1 MTDQDRYSL
10 LDQTLVRL
18 FKPFS
23 QLGFYLG
30 CVSSFSHLI
39 PDQVPYTPLLIF
51 SPGMPLTRI
60 LLCHFSKNLP
70 IIDVLS

>member
-1 MTDQDRYSL
+1 MTDQDRDSL
-10 LDQTLVRL
+10 LDQTLVTL

-51 SPGMPLTRI
+51 KSWYA
-60 LLCHFSKNLP
+60 FNKNPVMSL
-70 IIDVLS
+70 